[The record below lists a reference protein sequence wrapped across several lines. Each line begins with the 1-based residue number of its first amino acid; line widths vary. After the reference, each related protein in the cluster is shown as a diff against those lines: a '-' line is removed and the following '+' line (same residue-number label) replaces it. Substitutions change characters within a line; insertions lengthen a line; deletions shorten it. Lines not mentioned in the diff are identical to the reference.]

1 MKYCIQHLVWIFT
14 HFMLLASFLAPKS
27 IRKSKIFWC
36 FQGVQKDTTN
46 IKRVNYSR
54 PPVWLCTVH
63 LRERQLSLKGRISK
77 RVLEENKARQ
87 VFRKTN
93 FYETMSKICSFF
105 LKTWRAFFL
114 VAPFL
119 IFALFALLQTN
130 AGFVEGSATNFI
142 AKDFL
147 VILTWTRTLML

>member
-93 FYETMSKICSFF
+93 FYETMSEICSFF
-105 LKTWRAFFL
+105 FENLTCLFSCSTLFDIRPFCLIADKCRLCWRICYEFYCER
-114 VAPFL
+114 
-119 IFALFALLQTN
+119 LFGNTDVN
-130 AGFVEGSATNFI
+130 
-142 AKDFL
+142 
-147 VILTWTRTLML
+147 